1 MDIVIARYQE
11 DMSWTKEFSNVIIYN
26 KGEPLDTCYNE
37 IKLENVGREAHTYFK
52 HICDNYDK
60 LGEYI
65 CFLQGNPFDH
75 SPNIL
80 QNLKKYSGDTIDIEF
95 EYLSEKILEC
105 SLNGC
110 RYHPG
115 LPLRKI
121 YEHIFKNKDQIGGN
135 PFNFGAGAQFIVSKK
150 QILKHSKEFYLNILK
165 LLENDIRPIEAYVLE
180 RLYKLIFCT

>member
-1 MDIVIARYQE
+1 MNIVVARYNE
-11 DMSWTKEFSNVIIYN
+11 DVSWTKEFSNVIIYN

-37 IKLENVGREAHTYFK
+37 IKLDNVGREAHTYFK

-95 EYLSEKILEC
+95 EYLSEWIIEC
-105 SLNGC
+105 SLNSC
-110 RYHPG
+110 RHHPG

-121 YEHIFKNKDQIGGN
+121 YEHIFKNKGDDK
-135 PFNFGAGAQFIVSKK
+135 PFSFGAGAQFIVSKK
-150 QILKHSKEFYLNILK
+150 QILKHSKEFYLNILNLVEK
-165 LLENDIRPIEAYVLE
+165 DICPIEAYVLE
-180 RLYKLIFCT
+180 RFYKLIFCT